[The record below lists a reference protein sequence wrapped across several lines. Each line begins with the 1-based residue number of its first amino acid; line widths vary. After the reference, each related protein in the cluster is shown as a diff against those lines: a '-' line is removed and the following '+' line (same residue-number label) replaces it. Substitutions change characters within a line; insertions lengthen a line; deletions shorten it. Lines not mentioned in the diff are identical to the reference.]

1 MKEKGTLYLIPS
13 PLGGDDPA
21 DVIPGSV
28 LERIRSIRRYVV
40 EEVRTVSP
48 AMKLG
53 TDRRGVP
60 EGTEG
65 TDAAIRESRSLKPIS
80 NRTPC

>member
-40 EEVRTVSP
+40 EEVRTV
-48 AMKLG
+48 
-53 TDRRGVP
+53 RRH
-60 EGTEG
+60 
-65 TDAAIRESRSLKPIS
+65 S
-80 NRTPC
+80 